1 VIFTFTEDAKVT
13 LVGAIVTFIFSA
25 GGFYVWVRLKIRQ
38 LQEETAA
45 RFREC
50 MTDINGVAARD
61 RDNSR
66 DERRHYHNVTMAILV
81 AAPADKETEITK
93 LLKEEGGE
101 K

>member
-1 VIFTFTEDAKVT
+1 MIFTFTEDAKVT